1 MSDFRWVI
9 PPSWLSGSWRSFLY
23 SSSVCSY
30 QLFLISSAFVR
41 SILLLSFIVPS
52 LHKHSLSISN
62 FLEEISTLSLYCF
75 PLLLCIVHSARLSHL
90 SLLFFGT
97 LHSDGYIF
105 HFLLC
110 FSLLLE
116 KCKSKLQWGITSY
129 QSEWPSSK
137 YLQTN
142 KCWRGCGEKK
152 TLLYYWWDY
161 KLIQPLWRT
170 VLFSH
175 SVVSDSLWPHGL
187 QNTRFPCPSPFPGA
201 CSNLHLLSR

>member
-1 MSDFRWVI
+1 M
-9 PPSWLSGSWRSFLY
+9 
-23 SSSVCSY
+23 
-30 QLFLISSAFVR
+30 
-41 SILLLSFIVPS
+41 LSFI
-52 LHKHSLSISN
+52 
-62 FLEEISTLSLYCF
+62 
-75 PLLLCIVHSARLSHL
+75 

-97 LHSDGYIF
+97 LHSDGCIF

-152 TLLYYWWDY
+152 TLPHCWWEY

-175 SVVSDSLWPHGL
+175 SVMFDSLWPHGL
-187 QNTRFPCPSPFPGA
+187 QNTRFPCPSLFPRA
-201 CSNLHLLSR
+201 CSNLHPLSRWCHPTISSSVIPFYYCLQSFPASASFLISLHFTSDDQSIGSSPSASVLLMNIQNTMEVP